1 MKNIILHIRVPHSI
15 DQALKAIAG
24 AEDRSVNYIV
34 NRMLAASI
42 PSDLLNPI
50 TADLADAEHIG
61 GVITR
66 NSHK

>member
-1 MKNIILHIRVPHSI
+1 MKNIILHIRVPHAV

-42 PSDLLNPI
+42 PGDLLNPV
-50 TADLADAEHIG
+50 TADMADIEA
-61 GVITR
+61 R
-66 NSHK
+66 R